1 MADRPAAGR
10 LGLIAGG
17 GDLPLR
23 LLDACR
29 ASGREVFV
37 VALEGHASPSLADAG
52 IPHAWARI
60 GAAGRIIGLLHQA
73 GVEELVMAGKVERP
87 SLAEL
92 RPDWRA
98 LKFLAGRGGRL
109 GGDDDLLAAMI
120 ETIEREEKIRVISAT
135 ALLAELAAAPGP
147 LGRHRPSPEDDAD
160 IAIGL
165 AAARELGRL
174 DIGQAVV
181 VQEGRVLAVE
191 AAEGTDALIARA
203 GSLQQPGRPG
213 ILVKIPKPQQ
223 DARADPPTIGPQ
235 TIRSAADA
243 SLGGVAIAAGGTL
256 VLDRAEV
263 IRLADAA
270 GIFVL
275 GVEGD

>member
-1 MADRPAAGR
+1 MAGRAATGR

-17 GDLPLR
+17 GVLPLR

-37 VALEGHASPSLADAG
+37 VALEGQASPSLVDAG

-60 GAAGRIIGLLHQA
+60 GAAGRIVSLLHEA

-98 LKFLAGRGGRL
+98 IKFLAGRGGRL
-109 GGDDDLLAAMI
+109 GGDDDLLSAMI
-120 ETIEREEKIRVISAT
+120 RAIEREEGIRVVSPT
-135 ALLAELAAAPGP
+135 AVFAELAAAPGP
-147 LGRHRPSPEDDAD
+147 FGRHRPSTEDEAD
-160 IAIGL
+160 IAVGL
-165 AAARELGRL
+165 AAARQLGRL
-174 DIGQAVV
+174 DVGQAVV

-203 GSLQQPGRPG
+203 GLLQRPGRPG
-213 ILVKIPKPQQ
+213 ILVKSPKPQQ
-223 DARADPPTIGPQ
+223 QMRADPPTIGPQ
-235 TIRSAADA
+235 TIVCVVEAK
-243 SLGGVAIAAGGTL
+243 LGGVAVAAGGTL

-270 GIFVL
+270 GIFVV
-275 GVEGD
+275 GVESA